1 MDIDSLSA
9 DELENLKKNRN
20 KKIQKMKEMTV
31 KNTTHNR
38 LTYVGNTRPIN
49 ETVNNNVLDTIWSML
64 TNNHITRSHGGV
76 RVL

>member
-1 MDIDSLSA
+1 
-9 DELENLKKNRN
+9 
-20 KKIQKMKEMTV
+20 MKEMTV

-64 TNNHITRSHGGV
+64 TNNHIMMIHQKSKLLSLTKTIIH
-76 RVL
+76 RVTVT

>member
-1 MDIDSLSA
+1 
-9 DELENLKKNRN
+9 
-20 KKIQKMKEMTV
+20 MKEMTV

-38 LTYVGNTRPIN
+38 LTYVGNIRPIN

-64 TNNHITRSHGGV
+64 TNNHITRSHGSV